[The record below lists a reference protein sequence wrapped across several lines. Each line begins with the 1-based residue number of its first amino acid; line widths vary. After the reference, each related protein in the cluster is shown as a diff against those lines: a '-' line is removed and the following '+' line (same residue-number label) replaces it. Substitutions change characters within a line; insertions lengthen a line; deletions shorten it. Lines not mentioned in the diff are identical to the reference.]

1 MLRSLWTSRNLLA
14 SLVRRDLTVRY
25 KSTVLGFFWSFAKP
39 LAYMLIYQIVFGE
52 ILRLQMRESR
62 IPFSLH
68 ILAAVLPWTFLVS
81 AASEAMGSVMASANL
96 VKKVRLP
103 VEVFPLAAVLAQAI
117 HFGLAMAVYVGVMI
131 LAGLP
136 PGPAFL
142 LLPVVAAIQLILV
155 SAVALLLSSLYVFYR
170 DVASIWEVVTAAW
183 FYACPIIYPVY
194 YAMDYF
200 NERGWAWAEWLYLAN
215 PMAPIVLSYRR
226 ILLYGALQ
234 DPVKEFPGDLTLAL
248 SLLGVGIFSLG
259 LLWVTSR
266 IFNRLSRR
274 FADIL

>member
-1 MLRSLWTSRNLLA
+1 MLA

-39 LAYMLIYQIVFGE
+39 LAYMIIYQLVFGE

-68 ILAAVLPWTFLVS
+68 ILTAVLPWTFLVS
-81 AASEAMGSVMASANL
+81 AASEAMGSVIASANL

-103 VEVFPLAAVLAQAI
+103 VEVFPLSAVMAQAI
-117 HFGLAMAVYVGVMI
+117 HFGLAMAVLVVVM
-131 LAGLP
+131 LVAGLP
-136 PGPAFL
+136 PGPAIL
-142 LLPVVAAIQLILV
+142 LLPLVAAIQLVLV
-155 SAVALLLSSLYVFYR
+155 AAVSLFLSSLYVFYR
-170 DVASIWEVVTAAW
+170 DVASIWEVITAAW

-200 NERGWAWAEWLYLAN
+200 QERGWAWGEWLYLAN
-215 PMAPIVLSYRR
+215 PMTPIVLAYRR

-234 DPVKEFPGDLTLAL
+234 NPAKELPSDLTLGL
-248 SLLGVGIFSLG
+248 SLTVVGLFSLA
-259 LLWVTSR
+259 LLWVSSR
-266 IFNRLSRR
+266 VFNRLSRR